1 MTGDE
6 MERAI
11 EFLLKS
17 QANFETRFD
26 ETNRRWDKRLEES
39 ALQAEASKK
48 RFEAQEEASKKRFE
62 AHEEASKKRFEAEE
76 EASKKRFEERTKEID
91 RQIAH
96 TNMVVEALAETQN
109 EFSETVL
116 GFINSQSTLNAS
128 FQKQIDALTRAQ
140 QLTEQ
145 EILNL
150 TRTVNNFINFSSGN
164 GRSPRE

>member
-6 MERAI
+6 LQRAI

-39 ALQAEASKK
+39 ALHAEASNK
-48 RFEAQEEASKKRFE
+48 RFEAQAAASKKWFE
-62 AHEEASKKRFEAEE
+62 AQAA
-76 EASKKRFEERTKEID
+76 ASKKRFEERTKEID

-96 TNMVVEALAETQN
+96 TNKVVEALAETQN
-109 EFSETVL
+109 EFSETIL

-128 FQKQIDALTRAQ
+128 FQKQIDALTKAQ
-140 QLTEQ
+140 QRTER
-145 EILNL
+145 EILKL
-150 TRTVNNFINFSSGN
+150 TKTVNNFINFSSGN
-164 GRSPRE
+164 GNSPRE